1 MYGIWRR
8 EDRQRV
14 ANPAKEEKVA
24 ELRDVF
30 REARSAV
37 LADFRGLSVEG
48 MDELRRRLRRES
60 TRLLVVKNR
69 LARLAAEGSQ
79 FEALLEDFQGPTSVA
94 YSSESDVAPAKVTT
108 EFAKDQDAFEI
119 TAGMLQGKRLA
130 AEQVKALAALP
141 PRDAL
146 LARLLADFGRPQGDF
161 VRVLSSVL
169 RRLLYL
175 MEAIRQ
181 AKETT

>member
-1 MYGIWRR
+1 M
-8 EDRQRV
+8 V
-14 ANPAKEEKVA
+14 NPAKGEKVA
-24 ELRDVF
+24 ELRNVF
-30 REARSAV
+30 QEARSAV
-37 LADFRGLSVEG
+37 LGDFRGLTVNE
-48 MDELRRRLRRES
+48 MDELRRRLRKES
-60 TRLLVVKNR
+60 TQLLVVKNR

-79 FEALLEDFQGPTSVA
+79 FEALFEDFQGPTSIA

-119 TAGMLQGKRLA
+119 TAGVLQGKRLA

-141 PRDAL
+141 PREVL
-146 LARLLADFGRPQGDF
+146 LARLLADLGRPQGDF
-161 VRVLSSVL
+161 VRTLSGVL

-181 AKETT
+181 AKEST